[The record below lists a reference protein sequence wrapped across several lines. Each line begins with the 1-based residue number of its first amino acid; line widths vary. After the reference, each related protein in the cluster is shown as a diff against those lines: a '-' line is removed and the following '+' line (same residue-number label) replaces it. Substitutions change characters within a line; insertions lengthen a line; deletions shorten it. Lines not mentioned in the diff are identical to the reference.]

1 MKFNANYT
9 PEQQQKVELINQE
22 LVTTGMTTADFNTG
36 FALTAINTVLTGDSP
51 INPHKLL
58 DSLWQSLF
66 GDAAI
71 TDIEKRDGFNKSY
84 SAADRDLCTRIC
96 LRLQSPDVREQNITS
111 ASIAASM
118 NKSASTI
125 SQLINGKYNANP
137 SKHLHDIWALIAP
150 SVLEHSK
157 QPEAEPGTAEAA
169 SHADTAN
176 GSSAKRK
183 RINIEYGSVRFIPTS
198 TSKLIA
204 MACDQARQRKR
215 FSVFAGQAGLGKTK
229 GITEYCRHNK
239 DAILIAGSEQT
250 SSTQVLEQLTAA
262 LGLSRCPSAYKNMQK
277 IIQALRDTDRLII
290 LDEADKCKPNSLDP
304 LRTISDQAIV
314 GVTLVGNIQLVDKLQ
329 TQERYEL
336 IASRVCFWP
345 KPIGQITVEDIRTLF
360 LELTEGTV
368 KLAQDDAKWW
378 QWLHKRVEG
387 NARELVENLLPH
399 LLNHTNKNPDV
410 AIDKLLINGIFSSV
424 LNKPAV

>member
-1 MKFNANYT
+1 MSYSQPHPYT
-9 PEQQQKVELINQE
+9 PEQTLRVELINQE
-22 LVTTGMTTADFNTG
+22 LSTTGMTAEELNCG
-36 FALTAINTVLTGDSP
+36 FALQSVKEVLANKCT
-51 INPHKLL
+51 INPEKIIVAMWHKL
-58 DSLWQSLF
+58 F
-66 GDAAI
+66 GEAAI
-71 TDIEKRDGFNKSY
+71 TDIEKRNGFNKSY
-84 SAADRDLCTRIC
+84 NKADRELAARIC
-96 LRLQSPDVREQNITS
+96 LRLQSPEIRDQNITS
-111 ASIAASM
+111 ASIAVSMGKSPAS
-118 NKSASTI
+118 I
-125 SQLINGKYNANP
+125 SQLINGKYNAKP
-137 SKHLHDIWALIAP
+137 TKHLHDIWALICPAEVEQGKI
-150 SVLEHSK
+150 SGELTERK
-157 QPEAEPGTAEAA
+157 QI
-169 SHADTAN
+169 S
-176 GSSAKRK
+176 
-183 RINIEYGSVRFIPTS
+183 IVYGDVRFIPTS

-229 GITEYCRHNK
+229 GIAEYCRHNK
-239 DAILIAGSEQT
+239 EAILIAGSEQT
-250 SSTQVLEQLTAA
+250 SSTQVLEQLTLA

-399 LLNHTNKNPDV
+399 LLNHTNKNPDTAV
-410 AIDKLLINGIFSSV
+410 DKLLVNGIFSSV

>member
-1 MKFNANYT
+1 MSYSQPHPYT
-9 PEQQQKVELINQE
+9 PEQTLRIELINQE
-22 LVTTGMTTADFNTG
+22 MTTLGLMPEKLTCG
-36 FALTAINTVLTGDSP
+36 FALQSIKEVLAGTCTIDPQKIINA
-51 INPHKLL
+51 
-58 DSLWQSLF
+58 LWQELF
-66 GDAAI
+66 GSAALG
-71 TDIEKRDGFNKSY
+71 DIEKRNGFNKSY
-84 SAADRDLCTRIC
+84 NKADRELAARIC
-96 LRLQSPDVREQNITS
+96 LRLQSPEIREQNITS
-111 ASIAASM
+111 ASIAVSMGKSPAS
-118 NKSASTI
+118 I
-125 SQLINGKYNANP
+125 SQLINGKYNAKP
-137 SKHLHDIWALIAP
+137 TAHLHDIWALICPADVAQGNTEDEP
-150 SVLEHSK
+150 TARK
-157 QPEAEPGTAEAA
+157 QI
-169 SHADTAN
+169 S
-176 GSSAKRK
+176 
-183 RINIEYGSVRFIPTS
+183 IVYGDVRFIPTS

-229 GITEYCRHNK
+229 GIAEYCRHNK
-239 DAILIAGSEQT
+239 EAILIAGSEQT
-250 SSTQVLEQLTAA
+250 SSTQVLEQLTLA

-345 KPIGQITVEDIRTLF
+345 KPIGQITVEDIRSLF

-368 KLAQDDAKWW
+368 KLAQDDTKWW

-399 LLNHTNKNPDV
+399 LLNHTNKNPDTAV
-410 AIDKLLINGIFSSV
+410 DKLLVNGIFSSV

>member
-1 MKFNANYT
+1 MTYKT
-9 PEQQQKVELINQE
+9 PFTYSDEQTLRVELINQE
-22 LVTTGMTTADFNTG
+22 MSTLGLTPEKLTCGY
-36 FALTAINTVLTGDSP
+36 ALQSIKETLAFTCT
-51 INPHKLL
+51 INPQKII
-58 DSLWQSLF
+58 DELWQELF
-66 GDAAI
+66 NDASI
-71 TDIEKRDGFNKSY
+71 NEIQKRNGFNKSY
-84 SAADRDLCTRIC
+84 SKADRDLCTRIC
-96 LRLQSPDVREQNITS
+96 LRLQSPEIRDQNITS

-118 NKSASTI
+118 GKSAATI

-137 SKHLHDIWALIAP
+137 SKHLHNIWGILQPAELDQP
-150 SVLEHSK
+150 K
-157 QPEAEPGTAEAA
+157 QPADKQVAEPEE
-169 SHADTAN
+169 
-176 GSSAKRK
+176 RK
-183 RINIEYGSVRFIPTS
+183 QVSIVYGKVPFIPTS

-204 MACDQARQRKR
+204 MACDQARQRRR

-229 GITEYCRHNK
+229 GISEYCRNNK
-239 DAILIAGSEQT
+239 EAILIAGSEQT
-250 SSTQVLEQLTAA
+250 SSTQVLDQLILA

-277 IIQALRDTDRLII
+277 IIMALRDTDRLII
-290 LDEADKCKPNSLDP
+290 LDEADKCKPNALDP

-345 KPIGQITVEDIRTLF
+345 KPIGQVTVEDIQTLF
-360 LELTEGTV
+360 IELTEGTI
-368 KLAQDDAKWW
+368 KLASDDAAWW

-399 LLNHTNKNPDV
+399 VLNHAAKKPDV

>member
-1 MKFNANYT
+1 MSYNQPFPYT
-9 PEQQQKVELINQE
+9 PEQTLRVELINQE
-22 LVTTGMTTADFNTG
+22 LSTTGMSIEELNCG
-36 FALTAINTVLTGDSP
+36 FALQSAKEVLANKCT
-51 INPHKLL
+51 INPEKIIVAMWHKL
-58 DSLWQSLF
+58 F
-66 GDAAI
+66 GEAAI
-71 TDIEKRDGFNKSY
+71 TDIEKRNGFNKSY
-84 SAADRDLCTRIC
+84 AKADRELASRIC
-96 LRLQSPDVREQNITS
+96 LRLQSPEIRDQNITS
-111 ASIAASM
+111 ASIAVSM
-118 NKSASTI
+118 GKSTSSI
-125 SQLINGKYNANP
+125 SQLINGKYNAKP
-137 SKHLHDIWALIAP
+137 TKHLHDIWALICPADVDQGKANSNP
-150 SVLEHSK
+150 AERK
-157 QPEAEPGTAEAA
+157 QI
-169 SHADTAN
+169 S
-176 GSSAKRK
+176 
-183 RINIEYGSVRFIPTS
+183 IVYGDVRFIPTS

-204 MACDQARQRKR
+204 MACDQARARKR

-229 GITEYCRHNK
+229 GINEYCRQNK
-239 DAILIAGSEQT
+239 EAILIAGSEQT

-277 IIQALRDTDRLII
+277 IIMALRDTDRLII

-399 LLNHTNKNPDV
+399 LLNHTNKNPDT